1 MHSDRDVLLCGLSQD
16 AAQIAFT
23 KIAEQREA
31 TNVID
36 NSARMIPIITAKARK
51 DKKTFLV
58 EDDYTTRFGY
68 SVNQVGPLRH
78 RNYSTQYFQTCI
90 ARGGPAQQAF
100 LQNRKLHGQSNI
112 ITTRVNIHMK
122 MVAEAKKVSGDFGAW
137 RQIPRPRVTSDS
149 QQRNTFVRWPFTL
162 STSLPM
168 KLDKNQVELATWESS
183 LRGVEEH
190 LMILLFGTFQNL
202 IWASILVRVLERTKI
217 ELGDFDAEAFEK
229 WTKTSK
235 KNSPTRLGFPSK
247 GCTGRILPKGAAG
260 RSSLKP
266 MHNDNN
272 KIISLSCW
280 TSLTESNAPVDLVF
294 LVNGH
299 ALSIRATRLRWLL
312 FMGYLPH
319 ETRPANQNCP
329 ATLPRLHHS
338 SFVKPE
344 VEYLATHIL
353 SNLPCTVGREDWSM
367 DFVNSRNGLRD
378 NIEIVPIANQKEIY

>member
-1 MHSDRDVLLCGLSQD
+1 MP
-16 AAQIAFT
+16 
-23 KIAEQREA
+23 
-31 TNVID
+31 NVID

-51 DKKTFLV
+51 DKKTFSV

-68 SVNQVGPLRH
+68 STNQVGPLHQRS
-78 RNYSTQYFQTCI
+78 YSTHYFQTCI

-100 LQNRKLHGQSNI
+100 RQNPKLHGQTNI
-112 ITTRVNIHMK
+112 ITTRVNIRMK
-122 MVAEAKKVSGDFGAW
+122 MVAEAEKVSGDFRAW
-137 RQIPRPRVTSDS
+137 RQIPRPRVTSNS
-149 QQRNTFVRWPFTL
+149 QQRNTFVRCPFTL

-168 KLDKNQVELATWESS
+168 KSDTNQVELATWESS

-190 LMILLFGTFQNL
+190 LMISLFGALPNV
-202 IWASILVRVLERTKI
+202 IWASILARVLERAAI
-217 ELGDFDAEAFEK
+217 ELGDFDAEAFEL

-235 KNSPTRLGFPSK
+235 KGSPTKLGFPSK
-247 GCTGRILPKGAAG
+247 GCAERILPKGAAG
-260 RSSLKP
+260 ISPSKP
-266 MHNDNN
+266 MHDDNN
-272 KIISLSCW
+272 GIISLSCW

-344 VEYLATHIL
+344 VEFLATHIL
-353 SNLPCTVGREDWSM
+353 SNLPCTVGKENWSM
-367 DFVNSRNGLRD
+367 DFVNSTNGLRD
-378 NIEIVPIANQKEIY
+378 DIEIVPIANQREIY